1 MFGDLHI
8 HMILDG
14 VYYRAAIDAQKEHP
28 LDGLVRARL
37 SDYQARGVC
46 LLRDGGDAWG
56 VSLRARELAGEYGID
71 YRSPAF
77 PIYRRG
83 HYGAF
88 IGRGFDTEDEYR
100 ALLDEAGE
108 KRADFIE
115 KLFRRSRIPVHTVLD
130 LACGTGTMTWLLT
143 GRGYE
148 LIAVDGSEDM
158 LAAAMG
164 KSGTV
169 EGVAPIFLHQSMPK
183 LDLYG
188 TVDAAI
194 CCLDSLNYLTR
205 PADVQRT
212 FQRLHLFIAPG
223 GLLVFDINT
232 VEKLAA
238 LDGQVFLD
246 ETEDTYCV
254 WRTEYRRGL
263 CTYYVDLFRQQGDGA
278 WDRELEIHR
287 QRAYTVEELTGW
299 LKAAGFTDIRTCGDM
314 VRRSPREGEQ
324 RIYFTA
330 IRK

>member
-108 KRADFIE
+108 KRADFI
-115 KLFRRSRIPVHTVLD
+115 KLMISGLIDFDHFGVLTEPGPEPQDIRRMIE
-130 LACGTGTMTWLLT
+130 LA
-143 GRGYE
+143 
-148 LIAVDGSEDM
+148 
-158 LAAAMG
+158 
-164 KSGTV
+164 
-169 EGVAPIFLHQSMPK
+169 H
-183 LDLYG
+183 
-188 TVDAAI
+188 
-194 CCLDSLNYLTR
+194 
-205 PADVQRT
+205 
-212 FQRLHLFIAPG
+212 
-223 GLLVFDINT
+223 
-232 VEKLAA
+232 
-238 LDGQVFLD
+238 
-246 ETEDTYCV
+246 
-254 WRTEYRRGL
+254 
-263 CTYYVDLFRQQGDGA
+263 
-278 WDRELEIHR
+278 
-287 QRAYTVEELTGW
+287 
-299 LKAAGFTDIRTCGDM
+299 AAGFAVMAHANGDRAVMAALQAGVDSIEHGAYLSESVLLRMAQQRTLWVPTLSTIGNLIGSGRYPDAVLRRLLAQQQEA
-314 VRRSPREGEQ
+314 VRFVAAHGGRISLGSDAGAWHVMHGQAIPDELGYLTAALGPRTEPLLLEAEA
-324 RIYFTA
+324 YASVTFC
-330 IRK
+330 RK